1 LAGGSIWLAFISTAF
16 VLWALLAAR
25 SSWATS
31 LLVAMLLAAAIL
43 TVFGI
48 TLIRRILKSPFLS
61 SSQPVDRSNLRRRF
75 RLITVVECLG
85 FMVVSLA
92 CVFTHQWALIAPL
105 NIIVV
110 GLHFLPLAR
119 LFNVPRYT
127 VMGVL
132 FCGIPILTMLFVP
145 RSAHTGHAFSWL
157 VLPTLGCALVAFT
170 TAFANLNEVRRSV
183 MKSETPLTQV

>member
-16 VLWALLAAR
+16 VLWALLSAR

-31 LLVAMLLAAAIL
+31 LLVAMLLVAAIL

-48 TLIRRILKSPFLS
+48 TLIRRTLKSPFLP

-75 RLITVVECLG
+75 RLITAIECLG

-132 FCGIPILTMLFVP
+132 FCAIPILTMFFIP
-145 RSAHTGHAFSWL
+145 RSAHIGHAFSWL

-183 MKSETPLTQV
+183 MKSETPLT